1 MLTQNI
7 IEQFFLK
14 IIEELRNE
22 NIPILN
28 NYWSNWED
36 FPYDQDL
43 IDREEELEED
53 YYDFDEIEIDN

>member
-36 FPYDQDL
+36 FPYVQDL
-43 IDREEELEED
+43 IDREEELEDD
-53 YYDFDEIEIDN
+53 YYDFDEIEIEN